1 MIDNKMLI
9 EKLKEAGAY
18 LGYSKSKRH
27 PSVRASLYT
36 TKNNKD
42 IINLEETAK
51 QIEVAAKFLA
61 GLAADKKQVLFVGV
75 KPEARA
81 HTRNAAMLVSQPYAT
96 ERFIGGTLTNFSEVK
111 KRLDKLVDLMSKRE
125 KGELSMYTKKEQSLI
140 DKDIARM
147 NINFGGLLGINGNP
161 AAMVLVDA
169 KFENIALTEAQ
180 YTRTPV
186 VALVNT
192 DCDIKG
198 IKYPIVV
205 NESSAAAVGV
215 VLETLAK
222 EMQSAMLEVVK

>member
-1 MIDNKMLI
+1 MIDQKMLI

-27 PSVRASLYT
+27 PSVRPSLYT

-42 IINLEETAK
+42 IINLEETVK
-51 QIEVAAKFLA
+51 QIEAAAKFLA
-61 GLAADKKQVLFVGV
+61 GLAADKKQVLFIGV
-75 KPEARA
+75 KPEARNF
-81 HTRNAAMLVSQPYAT
+81 TKNAAMSISMPYAT
-96 ERFIGGTLTNFSEVK
+96 DRFIGGTITNFSEIK
-111 KRLDKLVDLMSKRE
+111 KRLDKLVDLMAKRE

-147 NINFGGLLGINGNP
+147 NVNFGGLLGIVGNP
-161 AAMVLVDA
+161 SALVIVDS
-169 KFENIALTEAQ
+169 KFEAIAIAEAK
-180 YTRTPV
+180 YARIPV

-198 IKYPIVV
+198 IQYPIVV
-205 NESSAAAVGV
+205 NEASAAAIGV

-222 EMQSAMLEVVK
+222 EIQLAIPEVK